1 MVESCCSLVTSNQL
15 INQLVWQKEEKLQ
28 SENQL
33 KEKLQSE
40 NQQSERKQLQSEK
53 QSDEKLLQSEKQS
66 DEKLL
71 QSEKLKSEKLL
82 QRERKLLQNERHDA
96 DDDKRASF
104 KQNPVLIHQ
113 MTGLCFCVKILL

>member
-28 SENQL
+28 SENQ
-33 KEKLQSE
+33 
-40 NQQSERKQLQSEK
+40 QSERKQLQRER
-53 QSDEKLLQSEKQS
+53 
-66 DEKLL
+66 KLL

>member
-40 NQQSERKQLQSEK
+40 NQLKEKLQSENQQSERKQ
-53 QSDEKLLQSEKQS
+53 LQSEKQS

>member
-40 NQQSERKQLQSEK
+40 NQQSERKQLQ
-53 QSDEKLLQSEKQS
+53 
-66 DEKLL
+66 
-71 QSEKLKSEKLL
+71 
-82 QRERKLLQNERHDA
+82 RERKLLQNERHDA

>member
-53 QSDEKLLQSEKQS
+53 QSDEKLLQSEK
-66 DEKLL
+66 
-71 QSEKLKSEKLL
+71 LKSE
-82 QRERKLLQNERHDA
+82 KLLQNERHDA

>member
-40 NQQSERKQLQSEK
+40 NQQSERKQ
-53 QSDEKLLQSEKQS
+53 
-66 DEKLL
+66 L

>member
-40 NQQSERKQLQSEK
+40 NQQSERKQ
-53 QSDEKLLQSEKQS
+53 LQSEKQS

>member
-40 NQQSERKQLQSEK
+40 NQLKEKLQSENQQSERKQ
-53 QSDEKLLQSEKQS
+53 
-66 DEKLL
+66 L

>member
-40 NQQSERKQLQSEK
+40 NQQSERKQLQRER
-53 QSDEKLLQSEKQS
+53 KLLQN
-66 DEKLL
+66 
-71 QSEKLKSEKLL
+71 EKLKSEKLL